1 MHEQKYSERK
11 AYEEF
16 QRSALFGMQDILDLG
31 YGKQGRRDQSDTGK
45 VGRGFYPKQNG

>member
-16 QRSALFGMQDILDLG
+16 GRSASFGIQDILDL
-31 YGKQGRRDQSDTGK
+31 GRRDQSDTRK
-45 VGRGFYPKQNG
+45 VGRGFYPKQNE